1 MKALIVAAGLGTR
14 LKPMTDSMPKALIPL
29 NGIPLLEH
37 ICKKLIAAGFDEII
51 INVHHFADQIINF
64 IAKEKQFGVRIEISD
79 ERHNLLDTGG
89 AIKKVSWFFNDNRPF
104 LVHNV
109 DVISDVNLNELYQF
123 HLREQVAATLL
134 VNKRE
139 TARYLLFDKASRLK
153 AWTNIKTKEVKTSF
167 SEIDMQALSMV
178 AFDGI
183 QVISPIL
190 LKQMRSWPD
199 RFSII
204 DFYLSVATKYPIS
217 AYEPQ
222 EMTWF
227 DVGKPETIHIAE
239 TWLKIL
245 L

>member
-14 LKPMTDSMPKALIPL
+14 LKPITDSMPKALVPL
-29 NGIPLLEH
+29 NGVPLLEYV
-37 ICKKLIAAGFDEII
+37 CQKLIAAGFDEII
-51 INVHHFADQIINF
+51 INVHHFADQIIDF
-64 IAKEKQFGVRIEISD
+64 IAKKQQFGVRIEISD
-79 ERHNLLDTGG
+79 ERKKLLDTGG
-89 AIKKVSWFFNDNRPF
+89 AIKKASWFFNDNRPF

-109 DVISDVNLNELYQF
+109 DIVSDVNLNDLYQF
-123 HLREQVAATLL
+123 HLREQVAATML

-139 TARYLLFDKASRLK
+139 TTRYLLFDKASRLK

-190 LKQMRSWPD
+190 LQQMHSWPD

-204 DFYLSVATKYPIS
+204 DFYLSIAAKYSIS
-217 AYEPQ
+217 AYEQ
-222 EMTWF
+222 QGMTWF
-227 DVGKPETIHIAE
+227 DVGKPETIHMAE
-239 TWLKIL
+239 TWLRML
-245 L
+245 